1 MAGTRTQEQP
11 ELLVR
16 DKAAWRKWL
25 GANHAKSEGVRLVLA
40 KKGTTKPT
48 RLSYAEAVE
57 EALAHGWIDG
67 QAKRRDEASWT
78 QRFTPRRK
86 RSVWSKR
93 NTIIAERLI
102 SEKRMHSA
110 GLAEVDR
117 ARSDGRWNAAYDGP
131 ATIEVP
137 DDLAAALAG
146 KPAAKAMFAIL
157 SSINRYAVLYRIQ
170 GAKRPETRAR
180 RIDQFVSMLGR
191 GETVYPQRQKLSG

>member
-117 ARSDGRWNAAYDGP
+117 ARSDGRWNVAYDGP

-137 DDLAAALAG
+137 DDLAAALDAE
-146 KPAAKAMFAIL
+146 PTAKAMFAIL
-157 SSINRYAVLYRIQ
+157 SSINRYAILYRIQ

-180 RIDQFVSMLGR
+180 RIDQFVSMLAR